1 MSSDWILVNFIA
13 IWTLAAVT
21 PGPNFFLTL
30 QTGIVHGRRAAMIA
44 VAGLATGTLAWGV
57 FGYFGI
63 ALLFA
68 LAPWL
73 YLTLKLVGGAY
84 LLFLGGRLILHSF
97 RGAGDNAINAHP
109 GLSRGQVYRRGL
121 LTGASNPKTA
131 LFVSSLFASTLPAHA
146 PLWMGIACIAA
157 MLTVSVSWYSLIAL
171 ASTTPRLRALYRH
184 TRHWIER
191 CAGTVFIGYGG
202 RLITLR

>member
-1 MSSDWILVNFIA
+1 MSSSWILINFIA
-13 IWTLAAVT
+13 IWTVAAVT

-44 VAGLATGTLAWGV
+44 VAGLASGTFAWGL

-73 YLTLKLVGGAY
+73 YLTLKLFGGAY
-84 LLFLGGRLILHSF
+84 LLFLGSRLILHSF
-97 RGAGDNAINAHP
+97 RGPGDDTPHRHLVLP
-109 GLSRGQVYRRGL
+109 DGQVYRRGL

-146 PLWMGIACIAA
+146 PMWMGIVCIGA
-157 MLTVSVSWYSLIAL
+157 MLTISVCWYSLIAL
-171 ASTTPRLRALYRH
+171 ASTTPRLRALYRR

-191 CAGTVFIGYGG
+191 CAGAVFIGYGG